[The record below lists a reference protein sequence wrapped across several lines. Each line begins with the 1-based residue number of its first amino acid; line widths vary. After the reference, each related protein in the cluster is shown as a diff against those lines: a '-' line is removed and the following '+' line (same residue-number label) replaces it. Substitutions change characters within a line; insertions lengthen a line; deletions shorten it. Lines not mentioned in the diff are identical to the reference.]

1 MIDSG
6 VTRHMTYS
14 RDVFSDYVQLK
25 VPRIVKTANNGL
37 AYGFGISNV
46 HVLVFTDDL
55 RVETLVLTDVLYV
68 PDLAGNLISVSQL
81 QEKGILVQT
90 TNGQKHPMVLTRNG
104 STVATAAR
112 TGSQY
117 ILNSVATEATMAAAN
132 NGNPDLNL

>member
-1 MIDSG
+1 MINLG
-6 VTRHMTYS
+6 VTRYITHL

-81 QEKGILVQT
+81 QEKGILV
-90 TNGQKHPMVLTRNG
+90 
-104 STVATAAR
+104 
-112 TGSQY
+112 
-117 ILNSVATEATMAAAN
+117 
-132 NGNPDLNL
+132 